1 MCEWLLY
8 DTLFFGLKSF
18 KTLSDSWWTKNR
30 FIGEKKNKNQ
40 TFHSTLLSKAQMK
53 ASLGSGICCFSR
65 FGGPKPRCEDTHHAS
80 RGREYL
86 AQAAGLT
93 PPKIIQWFTF
103 RGVCF
108 LQSLRMTNVVFKC
121 WHSWRKG
128 GMLTNRAVGNDNRR
142 FTFTKTV
149 SLTSL
154 SGSWHKAKG
163 LRQEWKEIK
172 LTTGWTTQGFRSS
185 TLSSSGHCVS

>member
-1 MCEWLLY
+1 MVAVWHP
-8 DTLFFGLKSF
+8 FFWF
-18 KTLSDSWWTKNR
+18 KVQHFLIVDGPKIVSSGKKKTKTR
-30 FIGEKKNKNQ
+30 HFIPPCSQKPKWKPR
-40 TFHSTLLSKAQMK
+40 LDL
-53 ASLGSGICCFSR
+53 ASAFSR
-65 FGGPKPRCEDTHHAS
+65 FGGPKPRCEDTHHAT

-93 PPKIIQWFTF
+93 PRKIIQWFTF